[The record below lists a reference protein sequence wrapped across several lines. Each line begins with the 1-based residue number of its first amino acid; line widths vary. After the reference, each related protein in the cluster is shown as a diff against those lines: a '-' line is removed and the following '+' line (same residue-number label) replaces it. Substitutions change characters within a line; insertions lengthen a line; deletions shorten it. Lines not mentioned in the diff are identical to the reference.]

1 MNSFIK
7 LIIILFFIFPKLIYS
22 KDVLQA
28 KEGITWDS
36 ENQEYLA
43 TGNVVYE
50 SSDMK
55 IFSDY
60 LRAKYQI
67 EDDKEVFNEIEI
79 KGNIEI
85 FYKGHPVGLDKP
97 DFILY
102 PDKKNFGISEPII
115 LECKFKEKIDDDAR
129 QQLKTYLKS
138 VPLNSNPNLKN
149 IKKGLILNFKKKE
162 NFKEGVSKKSEES
175 ISIECWEYNK
185 KKDKINII
193 FNSLNNDENIT
204 K

>member
-22 KDVLQA
+22 KDVLKA

-43 TGNVVYE
+43 TGSVIYE

-67 EDDKEVFNEIEI
+67 EDEKEIFNEIEI

-85 FYKGHPVGLDKP
+85 FYNDEIYYSDYGL
-97 DFILY
+97 
-102 PDKKNFGISEPII
+102 
-115 LECKFKEKIDDDAR
+115 
-129 QQLKTYLKS
+129 YLKPQS
-138 VPLNSNPNLKN
+138 VIELYENVKIVSEDRILKGDKLIIDLKN
-149 IKKGLILNFKKKE
+149 NTRTMSTSKKE
-162 NFKEGVSKKSEES
+162 SVVEVF
-175 ISIECWEYNK
+175 
-185 KKDKINII
+185 IN
-193 FNSLNNDENIT
+193 E
-204 K
+204 

>member
-1 MNSFIK
+1 MNRYIK

-22 KDVLQA
+22 KDVLKA

-85 FYKGHPVGLDKP
+85 FYNDEIYYSDFGL
-97 DFILY
+97 
-102 PDKKNFGISEPII
+102 
-115 LECKFKEKIDDDAR
+115 
-129 QQLKTYLKS
+129 YLKPQS
-138 VPLNSNPNLKN
+138 LIELYENVKIVSEDRILKGDKLIIDLKN
-149 IKKGLILNFKKKE
+149 NTRTMSTSKKE
-162 NFKEGVSKKSEES
+162 SVVEVF
-175 ISIECWEYNK
+175 
-185 KKDKINII
+185 IN
-193 FNSLNNDENIT
+193 E
-204 K
+204 

>member
-1 MNSFIK
+1 MNRHIK

-22 KDVLQA
+22 KDVLKA

-85 FYKGHPVGLDKP
+85 FYNDEIYYSDFGL
-97 DFILY
+97 
-102 PDKKNFGISEPII
+102 
-115 LECKFKEKIDDDAR
+115 
-129 QQLKTYLKS
+129 YLKPQS
-138 VPLNSNPNLKN
+138 LIELYENVKIVSEDRILKGDKLIIDLKN
-149 IKKGLILNFKKKE
+149 NTRTMSTSKKE
-162 NFKEGVSKKSEES
+162 SVVEVF
-175 ISIECWEYNK
+175 
-185 KKDKINII
+185 IN
-193 FNSLNNDENIT
+193 E
-204 K
+204 

>member
-1 MNSFIK
+1 MNSYIK
-7 LIIILFFIFPKLIYS
+7 LIIVLFFIFPNLIYS
-22 KDVLQA
+22 KDVLKA

-43 TGNVVYE
+43 TGSVVYE

-85 FYKGHPVGLDKP
+85 FYNDEIYYSDFGL
-97 DFILY
+97 
-102 PDKKNFGISEPII
+102 
-115 LECKFKEKIDDDAR
+115 
-129 QQLKTYLKS
+129 YLKPQS
-138 VPLNSNPNLKN
+138 LIELYENVKIVSEDRILKGDKLIIDLKN
-149 IKKGLILNFKKKE
+149 NTRTMSTSKKE
-162 NFKEGVSKKSEES
+162 SVVEVF
-175 ISIECWEYNK
+175 
-185 KKDKINII
+185 IN
-193 FNSLNNDENIT
+193 E
-204 K
+204 

>member
-1 MNSFIK
+1 MNRYIK

-22 KDVLQA
+22 KDVLKA

-85 FYKGHPVGLDKP
+85 YYNDEIYYSDFGL
-97 DFILY
+97 
-102 PDKKNFGISEPII
+102 
-115 LECKFKEKIDDDAR
+115 
-129 QQLKTYLKS
+129 YLKPQS
-138 VPLNSNPNLKN
+138 LIELYENVKIVSEDRILKGDKLIIDLKN
-149 IKKGLILNFKKKE
+149 NTRTMSTSKKE
-162 NFKEGVSKKSEES
+162 SVVEVF
-175 ISIECWEYNK
+175 
-185 KKDKINII
+185 IN
-193 FNSLNNDENIT
+193 E
-204 K
+204 

>member
-1 MNSFIK
+1 MNRYIKFI
-7 LIIILFFIFPKLIYS
+7 IFLFFIFPKLIYS
-22 KDVLQA
+22 KDVLKA

-43 TGNVVYE
+43 TGSVVYE

-85 FYKGHPVGLDKP
+85 FYNDEIYYSDFGL
-97 DFILY
+97 
-102 PDKKNFGISEPII
+102 
-115 LECKFKEKIDDDAR
+115 
-129 QQLKTYLKS
+129 YLKPQS
-138 VPLNSNPNLKN
+138 LIELYENVKIVSEDRILKGDKLIIDLKN
-149 IKKGLILNFKKKE
+149 NTRTMSTSKKE
-162 NFKEGVSKKSEES
+162 SVVEVF
-175 ISIECWEYNK
+175 
-185 KKDKINII
+185 IN
-193 FNSLNNDENIT
+193 E
-204 K
+204 

>member
-1 MNSFIK
+1 MNRYIK

-22 KDVLQA
+22 KDVLKA

-43 TGNVVYE
+43 TGSVVYE

-85 FYKGHPVGLDKP
+85 FYNDEIYYSDFGL
-97 DFILY
+97 
-102 PDKKNFGISEPII
+102 
-115 LECKFKEKIDDDAR
+115 
-129 QQLKTYLKS
+129 YLKPQS
-138 VPLNSNPNLKN
+138 LIELYENVKIVSEDRILKGDKLIIDLKN
-149 IKKGLILNFKKKE
+149 NTRTMSTSKKE
-162 NFKEGVSKKSEES
+162 SVVEVF
-175 ISIECWEYNK
+175 
-185 KKDKINII
+185 IN
-193 FNSLNNDENIT
+193 E
-204 K
+204 

>member
-1 MNSFIK
+1 MNKYIK

-22 KDVLQA
+22 KDVLKA

-43 TGNVVYE
+43 TGSVVYE

-85 FYKGHPVGLDKP
+85 FYNDEIYYSDFGL
-97 DFILY
+97 
-102 PDKKNFGISEPII
+102 
-115 LECKFKEKIDDDAR
+115 
-129 QQLKTYLKS
+129 YLKPQS
-138 VPLNSNPNLKN
+138 LIELYENVKIVSEDRILKGDKLIIDLKN
-149 IKKGLILNFKKKE
+149 NTRTMSTSKKE
-162 NFKEGVSKKSEES
+162 SVVEVF
-175 ISIECWEYNK
+175 
-185 KKDKINII
+185 IN
-193 FNSLNNDENIT
+193 E
-204 K
+204 